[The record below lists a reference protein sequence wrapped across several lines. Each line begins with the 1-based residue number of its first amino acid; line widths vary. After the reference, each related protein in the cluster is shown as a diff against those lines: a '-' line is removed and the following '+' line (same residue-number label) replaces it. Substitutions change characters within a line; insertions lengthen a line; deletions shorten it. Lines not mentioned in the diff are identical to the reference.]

1 MPSRS
6 LHPALRL
13 FCAPEGRT
21 SRSHNGVIIEH
32 IWLKAALSFRSRA
45 RQLRTMVRPQGI
57 SFYSQIIDPH
67 KFVLATKLARRYIS
81 AHVNLQRTGKSLT
94 LATRPSG

>member
-6 LHPALRL
+6 LHPGLRL
-13 FCAPEGRT
+13 FCAPKART

-32 IWLKAALSFRSRA
+32 IWLKPASCGASGT
-45 RQLRTMVRPQGI
+45 RQLGTMVCPQGI
-57 SFYSQIIDPH
+57 SFCSQIIEPH
-67 KFVLATKLARRYIS
+67 KFVLATELARRYIS

>member
-1 MPSRS
+1 MLSRC
-6 LHPALRL
+6 LHLDIRL
-13 FCAPEGRT
+13 FRARKGRT
-21 SRSHNGVIIEH
+21 STSHSGVSIEH
-32 IWLKAALSFRSRA
+32 IWLEQASRGGPRA
-45 RQLRTMVRPQGI
+45 RQVGTTVCRQGI
-57 SFYSQIIDPH
+57 SFYAQVIDPH